1 MDWMYV
7 GQIIGGVAAAMATA
21 GGLFGT
27 GKWLIDKINA
37 PNTAKFAALG
47 LQLKEGIERIDADV
61 KEGREDMK
69 AFRAEMT
76 AVNQRIDTSYQMFV
90 DLLRDSKKEKAKGE

>member
-1 MDWMYV
+1 MDWMFV
-7 GQIIGGVAAAMATA
+7 GQIIGSVAAAMATA

-37 PNTAKFAALG
+37 PSTAKFAALG
-47 LQLKEGIERIDADV
+47 QQLKEGIERIDADV

-69 AFRAEMT
+69 AFRAEM
-76 AVNQRIDTSYQMFV
+76 AAANSRIDTLYQMFV
-90 DLLRDSKKEKAKGE
+90 DLLKEGRK